1 MTDFVGAKV
10 ALICGDAVLT
20 YLRDDRPG
28 LPWPAHWDLPGGG
41 REGAESAEQ
50 CLFREV
56 MEEFALPLTPAH
68 LTWRASFPALHS
80 PGHHAIFFAGH
91 ITASEVSAIRF
102 GDEGQTWQMM
112 PLAQWLTHPR
122 AVPDLPRRTEIAL
135 RDLAR

>member
-1 MTDFVGAKV
+1 MTDFVGAKA
-10 ALICGDAVLT
+10 ALICNGAVLT

-41 REGAESAEQ
+41 REAAESAEQ

-68 LTWRASFPALHS
+68 LTWRGSFPALHS
-80 PGHHAIFFAGH
+80 PGHHAIFFSGH

-102 GDEGQTWQMM
+102 GNEGQAWQMM

-135 RDLAR
+135 RELAR

>member
-1 MTDFVGAKV
+1 MTDFVGAKA
-10 ALICGDAVLT
+10 ALVCNGAVLT
-20 YLRDDRPG
+20 YLRDDHEG

-50 CLFREV
+50 CLIREV
-56 MEEFALPLTPAH
+56 AEEFGLPLTPAH

-80 PGHHAIFFAGH
+80 PGEQAIFFAGH
-91 ITASEVSAIRF
+91 ITPSEVAAIRF
-102 GDEGQTWQMM
+102 GSEGQTWQMM

>member
-1 MTDFVGAKV
+1 MTDFVGAKA

-41 REGAESAEQ
+41 REGTESAEQ

-56 MEEFALPLTPAH
+56 MEEFGLPLAPAH
-68 LTWRASFPALHS
+68 LTWRGSFPALHS
-80 PGHHAIFFAGH
+80 PGHLAIFFAGH

-102 GDEGQTWQMM
+102 GSEGQTWQMM

-135 RDLAR
+135 RELAR